1 MHNESTADSYASP
14 AGASIL
20 FLRTRK
26 EGMVPF
32 RTAGVIAM
40 TLIKK
45 YGNRRLYDTAQ
56 SRYITLEEL
65 ADQVRNGADVRVVDA
80 KTDSDL
86 TQSTL
91 AQIILESRG
100 GSRLLPVPL
109 LVQLIRMGDEA
120 LAEFFGRYVSAAL
133 ELYVQAKA
141 GAQAFAPIN
150 PFATLPFTATSAL
163 ARLFSGAAPC
173 CTCEQRRRRVAA
185 ARDGRASQGAAPS
198 EEIVQPEETYRLIF
212 VRCTKIP

>member
-1 MHNESTADSYASP
+1 
-14 AGASIL
+14 
-20 FLRTRK
+20 
-26 EGMVPF
+26 
-32 RTAGVIAM
+32 M

-65 ADQVRNGADVRVVDA
+65 ADQVRDGADVRVVDA
-80 KTDSDL
+80 KTGSDL
-86 TQSTL
+86 TQATL

-163 ARLFSGAAPC
+163 ARLFSGAQPAP
-173 CTCEQRRRRVAA
+173 
-185 ARDGRASQGAAPS
+185 AAPAAPANS
-198 EEIVQPEETYRLIF
+198 DDVASLRRELDELRQELRPRKKTSGRKK
-212 VRCTKIP
+212 RTG